1 MSGSRDDSRE
11 AGGAAPPARGAAD
24 PATSARRMWGGRFAE
39 ETDALVQRVN
49 ASIGVDQAMAEEDLL
64 GSLAHARML
73 RERGILSDEE
83 GAAIDRGL
91 RQVLEEVRAGTV
103 VWREAYEDVHMNLE
117 KLLTERI
124 GPVGGKLHTA
134 RSRNDQ
140 VATDM
145 RLYLRRRGRRL
156 VRLLHEVRSV
166 LVDLAERN
174 LDVILPGYTHLQ
186 VAQPVRLA
194 HHLLAY
200 QEMFAR
206 DAGRLHDALARADV
220 SPLGAGALAG
230 TGFPIDRERSAEL
243 LGFGAVAAN
252 SLDAV
257 SDRDFALETLSA
269 LAILMMHLSR
279 LSEELILWSSQE
291 FGFVTLPDAYTTGS
305 SIMPQ
310 KKNPDVC
317 ELVRGKTGRVYGAL
331 MGLLTVMKGLPLA
344 YNKDMQEDKEGL
356 FDALDTAEDA
366 LRLYLGMLPRIT
378 VHAARMRDAAGR
390 AYSNAT
396 DLADY
401 LARKGV
407 PFRDAHH
414 VVGRLVARA
423 LERGV
428 PLEGLPLEEMR
439 AEDARIDQDVYAALD
454 LDAVVDARASY
465 GGTARG
471 QVVQQIAAA
480 RRALDGATTDLAPA
494 PPVAAPPGD
503 DPHRS
508 GGAS

>member
-1 MSGSRDDSRE
+1 MSHEED
-11 AGGAAPPARGAAD
+11 
-24 PATSARRMWGGRFAE
+24 TTKKSAERMWGGRFAE
-39 ETDALVQRVN
+39 ATDALVQRVN

-73 RERGILSDEE
+73 TERGILTPDE

-91 RQVLEEVRAGTV
+91 QELLAQVRAGEV
-103 VWREAYEDVHMNLE
+103 AWREEFEDVHMNLE

-140 VATDM
+140 VATDL
-145 RLYLRRRGRRL
+145 RLHLRKRGRRIVDL
-156 VRLLHEVRSV
+156 LTQVRGV
-166 LVDLAERN
+166 LVDLAERH
-174 LDVILPGYTHLQ
+174 LDVVMPGYTHLQ

-206 DAGRLHDALARADV
+206 DAGRLEDALARADV

-230 TGFPIDRERSAEL
+230 TGFPIDRHRSAEL
-243 LGFGAVAAN
+243 LGFAGVAAN

-356 FDALDTAEDA
+356 FDALDTAEDS
-366 LRLYLGMLPRIT
+366 LRLYAGMLPRIE
-378 VHAARMRDAAGR
+378 VHPARMRDAAGR

-401 LARKGV
+401 LAKKGV

-423 LERGV
+423 LAAGV
-428 PLEGLPLEEMR
+428 PLEGLSLDDMR
-439 AEDARIDQDVYAALD
+439 AEDVRIDADVYHALD
-454 LDAVVDARASY
+454 LDTVVDARSSY
-465 GGTARG
+465 GGPART
-471 QVVQQIAAA
+471 QVEQQIAAA
-480 RRALDGATTDLAPA
+480 RAALARTLDASDT
-494 PPVAAPPGD
+494 AA
-503 DPHRS
+503 HRN
-508 GGAS
+508 GGAA

>member
-1 MSGSRDDSRE
+1 MAGDDTKARD
-11 AGGAAPPARGAAD
+11 A
-24 PATSARRMWGGRFAE
+24 RMWGGRFAE
-39 ETDALVQRVN
+39 PTDQLVQRVN

-73 RERGILSDEE
+73 TAQGVLSEAE
-83 GAAIDRGL
+83 GAAIVDGL
-91 RQVLEEVRAGTV
+91 EQLLAEVRAGRV
-103 VWREAYEDVHMNLE
+103 EWQVELEDVHMNLE
-117 KLLTERI
+117 RLLTERI

-145 RLYLRRRGRRL
+145 RLYLKRRGA
-156 VRLLHEVRSV
+156 EVRGLLIELRGV
-166 LVDLAERN
+166 LVDLAERH
-174 LDVILPGYTHLQ
+174 LDVIMPGYTHLQ
-186 VAQPVRLA
+186 VAQPVRFS

-200 QEMFAR
+200 HEMFRR
-206 DAGRLHDALARADV
+206 DQGRLEDALRRADV

-230 TGFPIDRERSAEL
+230 TTFPIDRHLSAEL
-243 LGFGAVAAN
+243 LGFADVAAN

-257 SDRDFALETLSA
+257 SDRDFALETLAA

-279 LSEELILWSSQE
+279 LSEELIFWSSQE

-317 ELVRGKTGRVYGAL
+317 ELVRAKTGRVYGAL

-366 LRLYLGMLPRIT
+366 LRLYAGMLPRME

-401 LARKGV
+401 LAKKGV

-423 LERGV
+423 LSAGV
-428 PLEGLPLEEMR
+428 PLEGLSHDEMR
-439 AEDARIDQDVYAALD
+439 AEDARIDEDVFDALD

-465 GGTARG
+465 GGPARA
-471 QVVQQIAAA
+471 QVEHQIAAA
-480 RRALDGATTDLAPA
+480 RAALAPA
-494 PPVAAPPGD
+494 PEPSDAGPQ
-503 DPHRS
+503 HE
-508 GGAS
+508 GGAA